1 MASQSPRIAALTVE
15 NVEAAHRRSLRCLAE
30 IRLGSDVS
38 ASAAALERFGS
49 DDDVDQVA
57 AGEPE
62 PSGPKSATFDSATMA
77 DLVARAWTSHH
88 NQIRVSCAAQRAS
101 LRLHHQLCDRLEEV
115 AASESGEVGRAPSN
129 SSPSVIACQPCPNP
143 SSENEGDAYVVA
155 TPFWYKNI
163 IATSPRAGPSPA
175 STSSTDTDVAESV
188 GHKPI
193 RVSCAARRA
202 SLRLHRQLCDR
213 LEEVA
218 IAQALGHVG
227 CWSDDDSMEM
237 SSIVIG
243 DSPIGIM
250 PAEYGPREPTTVE
263 ITEHLLR
270 SNDPVIRS
278 LYAEFKAVADSSDS
292 DVEGSASNRLSESDS
307 DAEGSASEAMT
318 CSSHA
323 SDGAPDTPNAKRCR
337 FDLEVTISV

>member
-1 MASQSPRIAALTVE
+1 MTPAGSGCANVVALAQAFELPLGQLPLLLGGVSSSYTWHLSHLASPLSLWRTSRPRIAAHSGALRRFVLDQTCQRRRQLWSALGPMTTWTRWPPE
-15 NVEAAHRRSLRCLAE
+15 N
-30 IRLGSDVS
+30 
-38 ASAAALERFGS
+38 
-49 DDDVDQVA
+49 
-57 AGEPE
+57 
-62 PSGPKSATFDSATMA
+62 PS
-77 DLVARAWTSHH
+77 RAV
-88 NQIRVSCAAQRAS
+88 Q
-101 LRLHHQLCDRLEEV
+101 V

-143 SSENEGDAYVVA
+143 SSENEGDAYVAA
-155 TPFWYKNI
+155 TPFWYKTI
-163 IATSPRAGPSPA
+163 IAMSPRAGPSPA

-218 IAQALGHVG
+218 NAQALGHVG

-263 ITEHLLR
+263 ITERLLR

-337 FDLEVTISV
+337 FDLEVAISV